1 MRSAWCVSVAA
12 TSLLV
17 MASTVGAQEFC
28 SDLDQVV
35 KLAPSGFQSIRD
47 DARRGAVTTT
57 VTRSLPGATRCWYEN
72 AAGDYWCAWEVS
84 FDQVQRGVEQLA
96 SAVGGCYEVQADY
109 DASLSFAFVD
119 LPNSVPI
126 YINGTGGMVLLSIGG
141 RSTAGGDSGDAAAGS
156 PRGPDTFAT
165 TAPFTSLPGGRPMW
179 EEAP

>member
-35 KLAPSGFQSIRD
+35 TLASSGFQSIRD

-84 FDQVQRGVEQLA
+84 FDQVQRGVKQLA

-109 DASLSFAFVD
+109 DASFSLAFVD
-119 LPNSVPI
+119 LPNSVPV
-126 YINGTGGMVLLSIGG
+126 YINGIGGMILLSIGG
-141 RSTAGGDSGDAAAGS
+141 G
-156 PRGPDTFAT
+156 GPDTFAT
-165 TAPFTSLPGGRPMW
+165 TPPFTSLPGGRPMW